1 MTRWSRRATAL
12 ILVLILAFTASLAD
26 AADATRGRSMPRR
39 LLQQRERTGATPST
53 TRASPITRPAAPSTA
68 SVKKREP
75 APVATPAARTA
86 AVSNTPSSGNPAH
99 AGNLDYDAQDPYDV
113 ALAKGEALP
122 TGEDLN
128 REDTTQ
134 KQKPAAAAAAAPP
147 RVEPTPVQTTP
158 PVYVAQK
165 TASQSTQ
172 RAGTSRPVKQDEDG
186 KQDEKEKEDEKEEHV
201 GAVGAVRET
210 SSPIASSPDDQAGD
224 TRRRTPSAMSAAF
237 PPRPPAPKRSPPPSP
252 PPAPR
257 PPWPPWPEQPATPP
271 APRPPRPGSKAAPAT
286 QNNTTAPAQNAAKPA
301 ASAASAST
309 KEEVKPGAPAGDDG
323 NNATKAEPKAEEPEK
338 EVSAAEKAAAAY
350 EAMLAYMKGKDE
362 KGGGEREAGNV
373 TEPEAAAGNGTKPE
387 AKKEE
392 KAGEKEET
400 KKEEKKEEPAEKSLT
415 EAETQAKL
423 RAEADAEADKLGFG
437 VKRTG
442 AVGASAA
449 ARGGDVGTEF
459 AAEKNTALFSQRTQL
474 VAGAVAVGCVGLV
487 GAVYA
492 ASRVTSGP
500 HSSLERGWSSLK
512 LPKGFRPKAESG
524 GGGLGEPGEK
534 GRVKYR
540 ELQMTEEGAT
550 EGVGGSSSSSSSNEG
565 RRGGRKKSG
574 RRMTTEE
581 ESFYDL

>member
-12 ILVLILAFTASLAD
+12 ILALILAFTASLAD
-26 AADATRGRSMPRR
+26 AADTTRGRSMPRR

-53 TRASPITRPAAPSTA
+53 TRASPTPRAAAPSTA

-75 APVATPAARTA
+75 APVATTAARTA
-86 AVSNTPSSGNPAH
+86 AASNTPSPGNPAH

-134 KQKPAAAAAAAPP
+134 KQKPAAAAAAPP
-147 RVEPTPVQTTP
+147 RVEPTPVQTPT
-158 PVYVAQK
+158 PVYVTAQK

-172 RAGTSRPVKQDEDG
+172 RAGTSRPVRKDTDDEDG
-186 KQDEKEKEDEKEEHV
+186 KEDTKEEHV
-201 GAVGAVRET
+201 GAVGAARET

-224 TRRRTPSAMSAAF
+224 TRRTSTPATNAAF

-257 PPWPPWPEQPATPP
+257 PP
-271 APRPPRPGSKAAPAT
+271 RPGTKAAPAT
-286 QNNTTAPAQNAAKPA
+286 QNNITAPVQNDAKPA

-309 KEEVKPGAPAGDDG
+309 KEEVKPAGAPAGDDG

-350 EAMLAYMKGKDE
+350 EAMLAYMKAKDE

-373 TEPEAAAGNGTKPE
+373 TKPEAAAGNGTKPE
-387 AKKEE
+387 EAAKE
-392 KAGEKEET
+392 KAGEKEEA

-492 ASRVTSGP
+492 ASKVTSGP

>member
-1 MTRWSRRATAL
+1 MRSRSRRATAL
-12 ILVLILAFTASLAD
+12 ILALILAFTASLAD

-53 TRASPITRPAAPSTA
+53 TRASPITRPAAPTTA

-86 AVSNTPSSGNPAH
+86 AASNTPSPGNPAH

-122 TGEDLN
+122 TKEDLN

-172 RAGTSRPVKQDEDG
+172 RAGSSRPVRQDEDG
-186 KQDEKEKEDEKEEHV
+186 KEEHV

-224 TRRRTPSAMSAAF
+224 TRRTSTPATYAAF

-286 QNNTTAPAQNAAKPA
+286 QNNITAPAQNDAKPAA
-301 ASAASAST
+301 ASAASAPT
-309 KEEVKPGAPAGDDG
+309 KEEVKPAGSPAGDDG
-323 NNATKAEPKAEEPEK
+323 NNATVAAKEPKEPEK
-338 EVSAAEKAAAAY
+338 ETSAAEKAAAAY
-350 EAMLAYMKGKDE
+350 EAMLAYMKAKDE

-373 TEPEAAAGNGTKPE
+373 TKPEAAAGNGTKPE
-387 AKKEE
+387 EAAKE
-392 KAGEKEET
+392 KTGEKEET
-400 KKEEKKEEPAEKSLT
+400 KTEEKKEEPAEKSLT

-459 AAEKNTALFSQRTQL
+459 AAEKNTAVFSQRTQL

>member
-12 ILVLILAFTASLAD
+12 ILALILAFTASLAD

-53 TRASPITRPAAPSTA
+53 TRASPITRPAAPST

-86 AVSNTPSSGNPAH
+86 AASNTPSPGNPAH

-172 RAGTSRPVKQDEDG
+172 RAGSSRPVRQDEDG
-186 KQDEKEKEDEKEEHV
+186 MEEHV

-224 TRRRTPSAMSAAF
+224 TRRTSTPATYAAF

-286 QNNTTAPAQNAAKPA
+286 QNNITAPAQNDAKPA

-309 KEEVKPGAPAGDDG
+309 KEEVKPAGSPAGDDG
-323 NNATKAEPKAEEPEK
+323 NNATVAAKEPKEPEK
-338 EVSAAEKAAAAY
+338 ETSAAEKAAAAY
-350 EAMLAYMKGKDE
+350 EAMLAYMKAKDE

-373 TEPEAAAGNGTKPE
+373 TKPEAAAGNGTKPE
-387 AKKEE
+387 EAAKE
-392 KAGEKEET
+392 KTGEKEET
-400 KKEEKKEEPAEKSLT
+400 KTEEKKEEPAEKSLT

-459 AAEKNTALFSQRTQL
+459 AAEKNTAVFSQRTQL

>member
-12 ILVLILAFTASLAD
+12 ILALILAFTASLAD

-53 TRASPITRPAAPSTA
+53 TRASPITRPAAPST

-86 AVSNTPSSGNPAH
+86 AASNTPSPGNPTH

-134 KQKPAAAAAAAPP
+134 KQKPAAAAAAPP

-172 RAGTSRPVKQDEDG
+172 RAGTSRPVRQD
-186 KQDEKEKEDEKEEHV
+186 EKEDEKEEHV
-201 GAVGAVRET
+201 GAVGAAREKPRMGT
-210 SSPIASSPDDQAGD
+210 GASSPDDQAGD
-224 TRRRTPSAMSAAF
+224 TRRTSSSATNAAF

-286 QNNTTAPAQNAAKPA
+286 QNNITAPAQNATKPA

-350 EAMLAYMKGKDE
+350 EAMLAYMKAKDE

-373 TEPEAAAGNGTKPE
+373 TKPEAAAGNGTKPE

-392 KAGEKEET
+392 KAGEEEET

-550 EGVGGSSSSSSSNEG
+550 EGVGGSSSSSSSNDG

>member
-1 MTRWSRRATAL
+1 M
-12 ILVLILAFTASLAD
+12 
-26 AADATRGRSMPRR
+26 
-39 LLQQRERTGATPST
+39 
-53 TRASPITRPAAPSTA
+53 
-68 SVKKREP
+68 
-75 APVATPAARTA
+75 
-86 AVSNTPSSGNPAH
+86 
-99 AGNLDYDAQDPYDV
+99 
-113 ALAKGEALP
+113 
-122 TGEDLN
+122 
-128 REDTTQ
+128 
-134 KQKPAAAAAAAPP
+134 
-147 RVEPTPVQTTP
+147 
-158 PVYVAQK
+158 
-165 TASQSTQ
+165 
-172 RAGTSRPVKQDEDG
+172 
-186 KQDEKEKEDEKEEHV
+186 
-201 GAVGAVRET
+201 
-210 SSPIASSPDDQAGD
+210 
-224 TRRRTPSAMSAAF
+224 
-237 PPRPPAPKRSPPPSP
+237 
-252 PPAPR
+252 
-257 PPWPPWPEQPATPP
+257 
-271 APRPPRPGSKAAPAT
+271 KA
-286 QNNTTAPAQNAAKPA
+286 
-301 ASAASAST
+301 
-309 KEEVKPGAPAGDDG
+309 
-323 NNATKAEPKAEEPEK
+323 
-338 EVSAAEKAAAAY
+338 
-350 EAMLAYMKGKDE
+350 KDE

-373 TEPEAAAGNGTKPE
+373 TKPEAAAGNGTKPE
-387 AKKEE
+387 EAAKK
-392 KAGEKEET
+392 KAGEKEEA

-459 AAEKNTALFSQRTQL
+459 AAEKNTAVFSQRTRL

-524 GGGLGEPGEK
+524 GVGSGGEK
-534 GRVKYR
+534 GGVKYR

>member
-1 MTRWSRRATAL
+1 MRRWSRRATAL
-12 ILVLILAFTASLAD
+12 ILVLILAFTASLAG

-39 LLQQRERTGATPST
+39 LLQQRAGSGATPST
-53 TRASPITRPAAPSTA
+53 TRASPTPRAAAPTTA

-86 AVSNTPSSGNPAH
+86 AASNTPSSGNPAH

-113 ALAKGEALP
+113 ALAKGEVLP
-122 TGEDLN
+122 TEEDLN

-134 KQKPAAAAAAAPP
+134 KQKPAAAAAAPP
-147 RVEPTPVQTTP
+147 RVEPTPVQTTT
-158 PVYVAQK
+158 PVYVSQK

-172 RAGTSRPVKQDEDG
+172 RAGTSRPVRQD
-186 KQDEKEKEDEKEEHV
+186 EKEDEKEEHV

-224 TRRRTPSAMSAAF
+224 TRRQKPATNAAF

-286 QNNTTAPAQNAAKPA
+286 QNNITAPAQNAKPA
-301 ASAASAST
+301 ASASAST
-309 KEEVKPGAPAGDDG
+309 KESPVKPAGAPAGDDG
-323 NNATKAEPKAEEPEK
+323 NNATVAAKAEEPPEK
-338 EVSAAEKAAAAY
+338 ETSAAEKAAAAY
-350 EAMLAYMKGKDE
+350 EAMLAYMKAKDE
-362 KGGGEREAGNV
+362 KGGGEREAVNVTKPEEAAGNV
-373 TEPEAAAGNGTKPE
+373 TKPEEEAGNVTKPE
-387 AKKEE
+387 EEAKA
-392 KAGEKEET
+392 KAGEKEEA

-459 AAEKNTALFSQRTQL
+459 AAEKNTAVFSQRTRL
-474 VAGAVAVGCVGLV
+474 VAGAVAVGAVGLV

-512 LPKGFRPKAESG
+512 LPKGFRPKAESAG
-524 GGGLGEPGEK
+524 GGSGEPGEK